1 MLQLAVCDD
10 EAVCLRQTVD
20 ILRAAL
26 GDTPHQLKT
35 FQNAPAVLHML
46 AEDGYRPDIAVLD
59 ICMGELDGIVRVLE
73 SNSLELEDSLVS
85 YERGVALLRALQGR
99 LNEAQQKVEVLMGEL
114 EGEVDDATRDATLS

>member
-1 MLQLAVCDD
+1 MILETGDRKPIEELTFR
-10 EAVCLRQTVD
+10 EA
-20 ILRAAL
+20 
-26 GDTPHQLKT
+26 
-35 FQNAPAVLHML
+35 
-46 AEDGYRPDIAVLD
+46 
-59 ICMGELDGIVRVLE
+59 MGELDGSVRVLE